1 MTFVLAP
8 LPYDYADLE
17 PHMSG
22 QTLRFHHNAH
32 HAAYV
37 KNLNASIQG
46 NPLENASLEDII
58 FRTHEDPEQVAVF
71 NNAAQVWNH
80 DFFWNSLRPSGGG
93 EPTGELAELIDD
105 SFGSFAAFQE
115 EFETRATKQFGSGWA
130 WLVLA
135 GDKLVITTTG
145 NADTP
150 LVHGQTALLTCD
162 VWEHAYYLDHQNRR
176 PAYVKTFLDKLA
188 NWEFATTRL
197 ENARHSL
204 SRAA

>member
-1 MTFVLAP
+1 MTFVLAS
-8 LPYDYADLE
+8 LPYDYGDLE
-17 PHMSG
+17 PHMSS
-22 QTLRFHHNAH
+22 QTLRYHHDAH

-37 KNLNASIQG
+37 NNLNIAIKG
-46 NPLENASLEDII
+46 TPLENASLDDII

-80 DFFWNSLRPSGGG
+80 DFFWNSLSPSGGG

-105 SFGSFAAFQE
+105 SFGSFAAFHE
-115 EFETRATKQFGSGWA
+115 EFNTRATKQFGSGWA

-135 GDKLVITTTG
+135 GDKLSITTTA

-150 LVHGQTALLTCD
+150 FVHGQTALLTCD

-176 PAYVKTFLDKLA
+176 PDYVTTFLGKLA
-188 NWEFATTRL
+188 NWDHATAQL
-197 ENARHSL
+197 KEARSSV